1 MKTLAAEQLLMRLGD
16 DPDGPMNGRLYR
28 ALRASILEGALEPDA
43 RLPATRDLARELGV
57 ARNTV
62 INAYDQLLAEGYVY
76 SRQGSG
82 TFVTASLP
90 DAYLQPGQARR
101 RSRAAARGPALSERG
116 AALIANASVSP
127 HQLGAFMP
135 GVPDVAAFPFRKFG
149 RIVSALWRTPEPSL
163 LTYSHGGGSL
173 VLRQAVAE
181 HLALT
186 RSISCD
192 ADQVLITEGSHQ
204 AIDLITRILGGPDSL
219 AWLENP
225 GYWGARTIFTMNGL
239 RTEFLPVDTEGMCL
253 PETGAHEMPGLIF
266 VTPSHQYP
274 LGSVMSLARRRQL
287 LALAR
292 QSGAWIIEDDYDSE
306 FRFSGRPIAS
316 LLGLEPEAPV
326 IYLGTFSKTLYP
338 GLRMAYLVLPPVLVD
353 AFRTAHAELYRA
365 GSQIMQAALATF
377 MQEGHYAAHIRRMRL
392 LYGQRRTMLVHLI
405 ERRLGPEWL
414 NSHGSDAGLHLVLNL
429 PDGVDDTRVVQHAAA
444 LGVLARPLSR
454 YYAGPNQA
462 LRRQGLLLGY
472 ACVQENEMV
481 PRFEALVKA
490 IQQTRHEAGLR

>member
-1 MKTLAAEQLLMRLGD
+1 MRLGD
-16 DPDGPMNGRLYR
+16 DRVGAMNSRLYR
-28 ALRASILEGALEPDA
+28 ALRASILEGALEA
-43 RLPATRDLARELGV
+43 GSRLPATRDLARELGV

-62 INAYDQLLAEGYVY
+62 IHAYDQLQAEGYVY

-82 TFVTASLP
+82 TYVTASLP
-90 DAYLQPGQARR
+90 DACLQSGRGRQ
-101 RSRAAARGPALSERG
+101 RSLAAARSPVLSDRGTALV
-116 AALIANASVSP
+116 ANASVSP

-135 GVPDVAAFPFRKFG
+135 GVPDVAAFPFKKFG
-149 RIVSALWRTPEPSL
+149 RIVSALWRTPNPSL
-163 LTYSHGGGSL
+163 LTYSHGGGSQ
-173 VLRQAVAE
+173 VLREAVAE
-181 HLALT
+181 HVTLT
-186 RSISCD
+186 RSIRCD
-192 ADQVLITEGSHQ
+192 PGQVLITEGSHQ
-204 AIDLITRILGGPDSL
+204 AIDLITRILGGPGSL

-239 RTEFLPVDTEGMCL
+239 RTAFLPVDTEGMCVPEAGSCEL
-253 PETGAHEMPGLIF
+253 PELIF

-306 FRFSGRPIAS
+306 FRFAGRPIAS
-316 LLGLEPEAPV
+316 LLGLEPDAPV

-338 GLRMAYLVLPPVLVD
+338 GLRMAYLVLPPLLVD

-392 LYGQRRTMLVHLI
+392 LYGQRRTMLVHLV
-405 ERRLGPEWL
+405 ERRLGPGWL

-429 PDGVDDTRVVQHAAA
+429 PDGVDDTRVVQHAYE

-454 YYAGPNQA
+454 YYSDNATTV
-462 LRRQGLLLGY
+462 RRQGLLLGY

-490 IQQTRHEAGLR
+490 IQQARREAGSR